1 MTKTVKV
8 ARKIGV
14 LVVGLPIFVIGV
26 ILVPLPGPGLL
37 IMFAGLFII
46 SLEFD
51 WAKKHVDAIRDKL
64 IAMKD
69 LAQKKAKSRQ

>member
-1 MTKTVKV
+1 MTKPLKA
-8 ARKIGV
+8 ARKVGV
-14 LVVGLPIFVIGV
+14 LLVGIPIFIIGV

-51 WAKKHVDAIRDKL
+51 WAKKHVDLIRDKL

-69 LAQKKAKSRQ
+69 LAQKKAKSKQ